1 MKIIKKIINKNNCQ
15 IKDEINYEI
24 SLIHWMRNI
33 INEHL
38 NIFTII
44 KKENFLTLK
53 KKGDTKL
60 IFYDMNQKRYK

>member
-53 KKGDTKL
+53 KR
-60 IFYDMNQKRYK
+60 RYKINILWYESKKI

>member
-1 MKIIKKIINKNNCQ
+1 MKIIKKIINKNNYQ

-38 NIFTII
+38 NIFIII

-53 KKGDTKL
+53 KKSKINIL
-60 IFYDMNQKRYK
+60 WYESKKI